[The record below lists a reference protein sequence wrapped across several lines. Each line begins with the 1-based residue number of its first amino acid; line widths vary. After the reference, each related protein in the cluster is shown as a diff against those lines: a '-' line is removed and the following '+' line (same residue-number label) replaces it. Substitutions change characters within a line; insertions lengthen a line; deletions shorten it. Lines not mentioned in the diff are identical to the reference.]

1 MLNHKDSKISD
12 ENATFYEYLASK
24 SQSQMTDEELVSGCI
39 SKNPSAQKLLFEKF
53 SRKMM
58 GVCLRYADRSEEAED
73 MLQNG
78 FVKVFEKIETFRG
91 SGSLEGWIRKIIV
104 NESLTYLRKNKA
116 MRLNIDIDDS
126 KYMIPGNS
134 HVGENMNEKDLLKM
148 IQQLPIGFRT
158 VFNMYAIEGYSHKE
172 IAEQLG
178 ISEGTSKSQYSRAR
192 THLQNMLKSESVF
205 AETLA
210 DRKTV

>member
-1 MLNHKDSKISD
+1 MS
-12 ENATFYEYLASK
+12 
-24 SQSQMTDEELVSGCI
+24 DEELVSGCI
-39 SKNPSAQKLLFEKF
+39 SKTPSAQKLLFERF

-58 GVCLRYADRSEEAED
+58 GVCLRYADRTEEAED

-78 FVKVFEKIETFRG
+78 FIRVFEKIETFRG
-91 SGSLEGWIRKIIV
+91 SGSLEGWIRRIVV
-104 NESLTYLRKNKA
+104 NESLMYLRKNKA
-116 MRLNIDIDDS
+116 MRLNIDIEDA

-148 IQQLPIGFRT
+148 IRQLSIGFRT

-192 THLQNMLKSESVF
+192 THLQNMLKSEPDYIETSVRKDSF
-205 AETLA
+205 GA
-210 DRKTV
+210 DKKTV